1 MSEFFTTPTPATSPP
16 NPELNTNETKPNGL
30 DGFIE
35 PILRPSLQRFI
46 MRPSRPEYPDM
57 YKMFKQHQALQ
68 WTTEEIDLGKDRW
81 DTLDEAPRHFLSRVL
96 AFFAIAD
103 GIVNENINC
112 NFADEVQ
119 CWEARSFYD
128 MQAYI
133 ERVHAE
139 TYSILIETYIKDRS
153 EQEKLFASVV
163 DDPSIR
169 RKAEWALKWMNSDNN
184 SFAERIVAFAA
195 VEGIFFAGSF
205 AAIFWIKKQLNKY
218 KLPGLC
224 FSNELISRDENLHC
238 QFACLEYHHLER
250 KLPKERV
257 YEIVNE
263 AVEAEIQFITESVKV
278 EMVDMSPDSM
288 AEHIRFMAD
297 FLIKQLGYP
306 VLYGAKEP
314 FDWFGMISIE
324 GKTNFF
330 EKRVSEYSKARVGCG
345 PRADEDTLVLD
356 ADV

>member
-1 MSEFFTTPTPATSPP
+1 MSEFVATSLS
-16 NPELNTNETKPNGL
+16 NTELKTKESHP
-30 DGFIE
+30 DGADNFIE
-35 PILRPSLQRFI
+35 PILRPSARRFI
-46 MRPSRPEYPDM
+46 MRPSNPEYPDM
-57 YKMFKQHQALQ
+57 YRMFKQHQALQ

-81 DTLDEAPRHFLSRVL
+81 DTLDKAARHFISRVL
-96 AFFAIAD
+96 AFFAAAD
-103 GIVNENINC
+103 GIVNENIQC

-128 MQAYI
+128 MQSYI

-153 EQEKLFASVV
+153 EQEKLFESVEK
-163 DDPSIR
+163 DPSIR
-169 RKAEWALKWMNSDNN
+169 RKAEWALKWMDRDKNT
-184 SFAERIVAFAA
+184 FAERIVAFAA

-205 AAIFWIKKQLNKY
+205 AAIFWIKKQLHKY

-224 FSNELISRDENLHC
+224 FSNDLISRDENMHC

-257 YEIVNE
+257 YEIINE
-263 AVEAEIQFITESVKV
+263 AVEAEIQFITESVNV
-278 EMVDMSPDSM
+278 EMVDMSRDNM

-297 FLIKQLGYP
+297 FLVKQLGYP
-306 VLYGAKEP
+306 ALYGAKEP

-330 EKRVSEYSKARVGCG
+330 EKRVSEYSKAMVGCG
-345 PRADEDTLVLD
+345 SRIEEQSLVLD
-356 ADV
+356 AEV